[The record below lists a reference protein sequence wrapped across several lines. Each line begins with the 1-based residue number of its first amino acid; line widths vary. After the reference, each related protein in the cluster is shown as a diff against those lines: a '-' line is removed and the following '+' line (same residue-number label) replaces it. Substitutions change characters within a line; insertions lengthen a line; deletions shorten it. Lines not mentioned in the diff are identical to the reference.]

1 MLKFLKR
8 VFWIFVV
15 VAVLFVFFLGLA
27 YVTRHWRARHF
38 GGKIDVELQVGRKL
52 VNATWKD
59 GNLWYLTRPARPGET
74 PEVLIFQEDGIVDAA
89 RGAVSF
95 HEK

>member
-1 MLKFLKR
+1 MFKFLKR

-15 VAVLFVFFLGLA
+15 VAVLFVLFLGLA

-59 GNLWYLTRPARPGET
+59 ESLWYLTRPARPGET
-74 PEVLIFQEDGIVDAA
+74 PEVWVFQEDSKLEIAK
-89 RGAVSF
+89 GAVTF